1 MVLRSWNPFAEGG
14 WGGCLC
20 EPEPNMGR
28 VRGPPAAW
36 GTQAFGTGCRVG
48 QREFTEGEPW
58 PSAFSGPLCLLSPPV
73 SLSVSL
79 QQFLPRTA
87 PRALLSPRL
96 TRELGGSVRRGQLHL
111 HRLPRSRA
119 AFACRH
125 APPVP

>member
-1 MVLRSWNPFAEGG
+1 MVLRSWNPFAGGG

-58 PSAFSGPLCLLSPPV
+58 PSAFSGPLCLLPSSGLALGLAVVVPPPD
-73 SLSVSL
+73 SAPGPA
-79 QQFLPRTA
+79 LPSSNT
-87 PRALLSPRL
+87 
-96 TRELGGSVRRGQLHL
+96 
-111 HRLPRSRA
+111 
-119 AFACRH
+119 
-125 APPVP
+125 